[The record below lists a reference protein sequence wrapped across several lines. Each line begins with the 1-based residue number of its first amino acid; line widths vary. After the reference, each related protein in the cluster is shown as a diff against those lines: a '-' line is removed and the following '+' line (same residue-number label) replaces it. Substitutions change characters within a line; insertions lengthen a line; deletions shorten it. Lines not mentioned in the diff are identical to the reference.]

1 MHVKNTA
8 ELKRLLDEVL
18 NDGDILV
25 TQGAGNINM
34 VAKQLVAEGLGNG

>member
-1 MHVKNTA
+1 MKLPA
-8 ELKRLLDEVL
+8 ELKQLLNEVL

-34 VAKQLVAEGLGNG
+34 VAKQLAAEGLGHA